1 MVRAETA
8 GALPPS
14 LAVAPATGVVVD
26 ARKRLD
32 EARAET
38 GAEVEGPTVAIAS
51 IVVLPPEVFLLRP
64 PKSVATVAVSGDWR
78 PIDEA
83 LLEITVDS
91 DVIDGADVVGLE
103 ISTIVA
109 SSVEVSAFTSVES
122 LTENVSVVVVAA
134 DVVVGIG
141 IVVLLRPPMKSDAIS
156 GPIWMGG
163 LSSTELAVVVVTL
176 LRPAPD
182 LRAPNSTPP
191 STATL
196 LDVLVSRT
204 VLDGVVVVFVVGL
217 RPPMRR
223 LPPERTSVVED
234 TTAVVVVDGSVE
246 VVILVVEAV
255 VEVVVAVTLPFTTS
269 AGVTESSAGFNK
281 AATVVAATVFGAS
294 VAVVGTLVV
303 CASALTDLP
312 ESSDSVV
319 VVVVGSVTVLK
330 RLLLTGRRRLNGNE
344 LSLLAAEVALPFTM
358 ASALTTTPLLARLL
372 VPRMLPM
379 VRMMSPLE
387 PVPDR
392 GLTRLRLPT

>member
-103 ISTIVA
+103 ISTNVA

-122 LTENVSVVVVAA
+122 LTENVSAVVVAA

-223 LPPERTSVVED
+223 LPPERPSVVED
-234 TTAVVVVDGSVE
+234 TTASVE

-255 VEVVVAVTLPFTTS
+255 VEAVVAVTLPFTTS
-269 AGVTESSAGFNK
+269 TGVTESSAGFNK

-303 CASALTDLP
+303 CALALTDLP

-358 ASALTTTPLLARLL
+358 ASALTTTPLLVRLL

>member
-1 MVRAETA
+1 M
-8 GALPPS
+8 
-14 LAVAPATGVVVD
+14 
-26 ARKRLD
+26 
-32 EARAET
+32 
-38 GAEVEGPTVAIAS
+38 
-51 IVVLPPEVFLLRP
+51 
-64 PKSVATVAVSGDWR
+64 
-78 PIDEA
+78 
-83 LLEITVDS
+83 
-91 DVIDGADVVGLE
+91 
-103 ISTIVA
+103 
-109 SSVEVSAFTSVES
+109 
-122 LTENVSVVVVAA
+122 
-134 DVVVGIG
+134 
-141 IVVLLRPPMKSDAIS
+141 
-156 GPIWMGG
+156 
-163 LSSTELAVVVVTL
+163 
-176 LRPAPD
+176 
-182 LRAPNSTPP
+182 
-191 STATL
+191 
-196 LDVLVSRT
+196 
-204 VLDGVVVVFVVGL
+204 
-217 RPPMRR
+217 
-223 LPPERTSVVED
+223 VED
-234 TTAVVVVDGSVE
+234 TTASVE

-269 AGVTESSAGFNK
+269 TGVTESSAGFNK

-303 CASALTDLP
+303 CALALTDLP